1 MKKLILFSTPFGFP
15 TLLLL
20 LVLNW
25 FGVYENQL
33 TEPKLLLISFLVG
46 EIVLFLWFYYVTKER
61 LTGGSYSKHFLT
73 SVFVRFI
80 VVVSAVILF
89 SYDLA
94 IAFSIYF
101 EGAIFGMVGVVT
113 ALTLTAVF
121 IVVGEVLAE
130 QVLEAKELKVE
141 GT

>member
-1 MKKLILFSTPFGFP
+1 M
-15 TLLLL
+15 
-20 LVLNW
+20 
-25 FGVYENQL
+25 
-33 TEPKLLLISFLVG
+33 
-46 EIVLFLWFYYVTKER
+46 LFLWFYYVTKER
-61 LTGGSYSKHFLT
+61 LTGGFYSNHFLT

-101 EGAIFGMVGVVT
+101 DGAIFWMVGVVL
-113 ALTLTAVF
+113 ALILTVVF
-121 IVVGEVLAE
+121 IAAGEVLAE